1 MRRLFSFKSSSGNSS
16 NDGKHSKQ
24 DKARSSSQSTHD
36 GVHEQEQHHQEVEYS
51 SNIQLRRCSSFS
63 YPSIYCHV
71 GEVNLDSVDDYRILP
86 TSLGNSPHH
95 KAESSIKMKTGERD
109 SVQKLHMVGKN
120 DSPASSQGYQC
131 SSGNSP
137 YSSPV
142 ALRCRAARLTEIP
155 SKSKVLDLYID
166 GEQQDM
172 KSKKDHLKNYSDTG
186 SDGCLAENRSLR
198 NSGRPPRAQC
208 TAPSSPTYNKEN
220 LRSNSFRD
228 LKDVRHQLPV
238 WNWARNELRPK
249 SPQKCKNM
257 NVDML
262 SHSRM
267 PLMKLRDYD
276 SETTTT
282 TTTTIEDIYE
292 DSSDPQPSLNSD
304 GAAQKYSSDLTEHYE
319 KMAGSVA
326 CADELL
332 SSQRQSCFPGKVWM
346 DNRNADL
353 VNSGLLEQDTED
365 LLKKSKEAEHKLV
378 LISKEVHELDELQRS
393 SLNISSL
400 LQTIKD
406 ITKDRR
412 CLAFELSSQIK
423 CRLAEKASA
432 RERFKQ
438 SKLDLDTRTRRL
450 EKEKNELQLSLER
463 ELDRRSSEWSSKLEK
478 FQFEEQ
484 RLRER
489 VRELAEQNVS
499 LQREISSLK
508 GSETDTKNRYINSQ
522 IQLNSLAGSLEEVRS
537 ENNRLH
543 QTLSEL
549 QERYN
554 GAVEDVECVRGNF
567 KEIEKENMDLRK
579 SIVRLQ
585 KQSTEQDKTISGLR
599 QRYSDEV
606 GKQSSERNESFGW
619 LQIEHLRLTGV
630 EQTLRKE
637 VESCRHEVE
646 LLRHENSCLLDR
658 LQSTGGSC
666 RFSLV
671 KLDQELH
678 ARVECLQ
685 IQGLTLLSDYNHFCE
700 ELLNLRKCKNRGDS
714 NGNHSDFYGYSVA
727 DCNGKHHS
735 LRRGTENFKR
745 ALQTI
750 SEILK
755 EKSKLDAPESELQSK
770 ECDASRQLNAQDQL
784 ELDFKAET
792 TLNRLL
798 REKLLSK
805 ELELEQLE
813 AGFASSVRSHDVLQT
828 EIQRLQDE
836 LSCLN
841 HKTKDME
848 IQMLKTDESNKHLQ
862 HDLQEC
868 MKELTS
874 TRGVLLKV
882 SEERDHLWEEVK
894 RSGETII
901 ILEHEVDSLKKK
913 IEALDEDVL
922 IKEGQITI
930 LKDSLGDKP
939 FGSIYSPKS
948 VKEFALE

>member
-1 MRRLFSFKSSSGNSS
+1 MRRLFSFKSSSGNNS
-16 NDGKHSKQ
+16 NDGKLSKQ
-24 DKARSSSQSTHD
+24 EKARSSSESTQD
-36 GVHEQEQHHQEVEYS
+36 GVHEQERHHHEVEYS
-51 SNIQLRRCSSFS
+51 SNIQLRRSSSFS
-63 YPSIYCHV
+63 YPSIYCRK
-71 GEVNLDSVDDYRILP
+71 GEVNLDSMDDYHIPP

-109 SVQKLHMVGKN
+109 SAQKLHMVEKN
-120 DSPASSQGYQC
+120 DSPVSSQGFQC

-166 GEQQDM
+166 GEQHEM
-172 KSKKDHLKNYSDTG
+172 KSKKDHLKDYSDTG

-198 NSGRPPRAQC
+198 NSGRPPRAQS

-220 LRSNSFRD
+220 RKSYSSRE

-238 WNWARNELRPK
+238 WNWARDEQRLK

-257 NVDML
+257 NVDMS
-262 SHSRM
+262 SHSRV

-276 SETTTT
+276 SE

-304 GAAQKYSSDLTEHYE
+304 GATQKYSSDLREHYE
-319 KMAGSVA
+319 KMTGSVA
-326 CADELL
+326 CADEVL
-332 SSQRQSCFPGKVWM
+332 SFQRQNCFPGKVWM

-353 VNSGLLEQDTED
+353 VNSGLLEQDTEEE
-365 LLKKSKEAEHKLV
+365 LLKKAKEAEHKLV
-378 LISKEVHELDELQRS
+378 LISEEVHGLNELQRS

-412 CLAFELSSQIK
+412 CLTFELSSQIN
-423 CRLAEKASA
+423 CRLAEKAST
-432 RERFKQ
+432 REQLKQ

-484 RLRER
+484 RLKER
-489 VRELAEQNVS
+489 VRELAEQNVA

-522 IQLNSLAGSLEEVRS
+522 IQVNSLAASLEEVRG

-554 GAVEDVECVRGNF
+554 GAAEDVECVKRNL
-567 KEIEKENMDLRK
+567 KETEKENMDLRK

-599 QRYSDEV
+599 QRYSDEI
-606 GKQSSERNESFGW
+606 GNQSSERNESFGW

-630 EQTLRKE
+630 EQMLRKE
-637 VESCRHEVE
+637 VESCRHELE

-678 ARVECLQ
+678 GRVECLQ
-685 IQGLTLLSDYNHFCE
+685 TQGLSLLNDYNHFCE
-700 ELLNLRKCKNRGDS
+700 ELHNLRKCKNRGDS
-714 NGNHSDFYGYSVA
+714 NGNHSEFCGYSFA
-727 DCNGKHHS
+727 EYNGKHHS
-735 LRRGTENFKR
+735 LRKGIENFKR

-755 EKSKLDAPESELQSK
+755 EKSKLHAPESELQSK
-770 ECDASRQLNAQDQL
+770 ECGASRQLNVQDQL

-901 ILEHEVDSLKKK
+901 ILKHEVDLLKKK

-939 FGSIYSPKS
+939 FGSIYSPES

>member
-1 MRRLFSFKSSSGNSS
+1 MYIHIIWEYIWEYLCSTPITLTTSYCKRAPT
-16 NDGKHSKQ
+16 HSTVVSEPERYDFLTLKIHI
-24 DKARSSSQSTHD
+24 R
-36 GVHEQEQHHQEVEYS
+36 
-51 SNIQLRRCSSFS
+51 
-63 YPSIYCHV
+63 
-71 GEVNLDSVDDYRILP
+71 
-86 TSLGNSPHH
+86 
-95 KAESSIKMKTGERD
+95 MKTGERD
-109 SVQKLHMVGKN
+109 SAQKLHMVEKN
-120 DSPASSQGYQC
+120 DSPVSSQGFQC
-131 SSGNSP
+131 SSRNSP
-137 YSSPV
+137 YSSLV
-142 ALRCRAARLTEIP
+142 ALRCRAARLTWIP

-166 GEQQDM
+166 GEQQEM
-172 KSKKDHLKNYSDTG
+172 KSKKDHLKDYSDTG
-186 SDGCLAENRSLR
+186 SDGCLAENRSL
-198 NSGRPPRAQC
+198 S
-208 TAPSSPTYNKEN
+208 PSSPTYNKEN
-220 LRSNSFRD
+220 RKSYSSRE

-238 WNWARNELRPK
+238 WNWARDVQRLK

-257 NVDML
+257 NVDMS
-262 SHSRM
+262 SHPRV

-282 TTTTIEDIYE
+282 IEDMYE

-304 GAAQKYSSDLTEHYE
+304 VSKQN
-319 KMAGSVA
+319 
-326 CADELL
+326 
-332 SSQRQSCFPGKVWM
+332 CFPGKVWM

-353 VNSGLLEQDTED
+353 VNSGLLEQNTEEE
-365 LLKKSKEAEHKLV
+365 LLQKAKEAEHKLV
-378 LISKEVHELDELQRS
+378 LISKEVHELNELQRS

-412 CLAFELSSQIK
+412 CLTFELSSQIK
-423 CRLAEKASA
+423 CRLAEKAST
-432 RERFKQ
+432 REQLKQ
-438 SKLDLDTRTRRL
+438 SKLDLDTRTGRL

-484 RLRER
+484 RLKEW

-508 GSETDTKNRYINSQ
+508 GSETDTKNIYINSQ
-522 IQLNSLAGSLEEVRS
+522 IQVNSLAATLEEMRD
-537 ENNRLH
+537 NRLH

-554 GAVEDVECVRGNF
+554 GAAEDVECVKRSL
-567 KEIEKENMDLRK
+567 KETEKENMDLRK
-579 SIVRLQ
+579 SI
-585 KQSTEQDKTISGLR
+585 DKTISGLR
-599 QRYSDEV
+599 QRYSDEI
-606 GKQSSERNESFGW
+606 GNQSSERNESFGW

-630 EQTLRKE
+630 EQMLRKE
-637 VESCRHEVE
+637 VESCRHELE

-671 KLDQELH
+671 KLDKELH
-678 ARVECLQ
+678 A
-685 IQGLTLLSDYNHFCE
+685 
-700 ELLNLRKCKNRGDS
+700 LNREDS
-714 NGNHSDFYGYSVA
+714 NGNHSEFCGYSFVEY
-727 DCNGKHHS
+727 NGKHHS
-735 LRRGTENFKR
+735 LRKGIESFKR

-755 EKSKLDAPESELQSK
+755 EKSKLHAPESELQSK
-770 ECDASRQLNAQDQL
+770 ECGASRQLNVQDQL

-894 RSGETII
+894 RSGKTII
-901 ILEHEVDSLKKK
+901 ILKHEVDLLKKK

-939 FGSIYSPKS
+939 FGSIYSPES